1 MNKRNNMKTYLII
14 CLLVIV
20 AIFSFSPS
28 NFVYAVEANN
38 PGGNGIITNDG
49 GKATTPIP
57 PLTNPIKV
65 SNVQEALFLTVDL
78 MIFIGT
84 ILAVLAFIFI
94 GFKFVM
100 AQGNDTELSNAK
112 KWFMYAAIGTAVLIS
127 SKVIVEVIKNT
138 FVSTGIVNESLF
150 KKQ

>member
-1 MNKRNNMKTYLII
+1 MKKIITVLFLALI
-14 CLLVIV
+14 LIV
-20 AIFSFSPS
+20 PSFSLAEEAPAG
-28 NFVYAVEANN
+28 VTGTTPAVSTS
-38 PGGNGIITNDG
+38 G
-49 GKATTPIP
+49 TTASKPIP

-65 SNVQEALFLTVDL
+65 SNVQDALFLTVDL
-78 MIFIGT
+78 MIFVGT

-100 AQGNDTELSNAK
+100 AQGNDTELVKAK
-112 KWFMYAAIGTAVLIS
+112 KWFMYAAIGTAILIS